1 MQPHISQYRL
11 LVRDFPACFRFYKD
25 VLGLPLG
32 YGSPEEVYADF
43 KLDEQQTLALFKR
56 ELMAEVVGKQAAPA
70 QADAQDAALVVF
82 EVDNLDDAVKAL
94 SAKGVTFVSQ
104 PTDRPEWGMRTAHF
118 RDPDG
123 NLLEIYHPLPM
134 G

>member
-1 MQPHISQYRL
+1 MQPRISQYRL
-11 LVRDFPACFRFYKD
+11 LVHDFPACFRFYKD

-43 KLDEQQTLALFKR
+43 KLAENQTLALFKR
-56 ELMAEVVGKQAAPA
+56 ELMAEVVGNQAAPA
-70 QADAQDAALVVF
+70 KANAQDTALVVF
-82 EVDNLDDAVKAL
+82 EVDNLDEAVKAL
-94 SAKGVTFVSQ
+94 SAKGVMFVSQ
-104 PTDRPEWGMRTAHF
+104 PTDRAEWGMRTAHF

-123 NLLEIYHPLPM
+123 NLIEIFHPLPM